1 MVKEKTYWTIE
12 ANENLIDDRI
22 VWLEKQPN
30 GYVYANLY
38 LKLLLLQN
46 MRVHIFPM
54 SYDDISIITRTDID
68 TVIVA
73 MSILNYMGM
82 VKKYENDI
90 RTRDFISL
98 KTKNTQ
104 K

>member
-1 MVKEKTYWTIE
+1 MGKEKTYWTIE
-12 ANENLIDDRI
+12 PNENLMNYDSII
-22 VWLEKQPN
+22 WLEKQPK

-73 MSILNYMGM
+73 MSILNYMGL
-82 VKKYENDI
+82 VKEHE
-90 RTRDFISL
+90 
-98 KTKNTQ
+98 KN
-104 K
+104 KR